1 MEFFKSSFPKLYEI
15 YSVLSKKRNLKLLT
29 YFLIINLLFMFVE
42 VIYGLLSNSL
52 GLLTDGAHMLLDCTA
67 VVIGL
72 YSSYLSEFK
81 SNNNYNYGYFRSE
94 ILGTFIN
101 SVFLFFIAVYIVFE
115 SIERFIEP
123 KEIDSENL
131 ILVSFLGLV
140 VNIIGLVF
148 AHDHGDH
155 DHGHDHGH
163 EHSHEH
169 EEEHDGL
176 KKEENHKDEHHEHEH
191 DHEHNENK
199 EEKIHKKEHK
209 NEHDHHHH
217 EHKNENIYAIYIHIL
232 ADTLGSVAVLIS
244 SFLVKY
250 YKLYISDPICSLFI
264 SAMIIFST
272 IPVLKNASMV
282 LLHIP
287 NNKISKKKKKI
298 EQSIRN
304 INCGINNN
312 IKPSIGNFELWQT
325 NSSYYIGEIKI
336 EIHNNDTNNNN
347 NKENNDILQKE
358 NSLFFEIQSKIQGIF
373 KNNKINEYYIEII

>member
-1 MEFFKSSFPKLYEI
+1 
-15 YSVLSKKRNLKLLT
+15 
-29 YFLIINLLFMFVE
+29 MFVE

-155 DHGHDHGH
+155 DHGHEHCH

-169 EEEHDGL
+169 EDEHDGL
-176 KKEENHKDEHHEHEH
+176 KKEENHKDEHHEHDH

-287 NNKISKKKKKI
+287 NNKISKKKKK
-298 EQSIRN
+298 
-304 INCGINNN
+304 
-312 IKPSIGNFELWQT
+312 L
-325 NSSYYIGEIKI
+325 
-336 EIHNNDTNNNN
+336 
-347 NKENNDILQKE
+347 NKV
-358 NSLFFEIQSKIQGIF
+358 
-373 KNNKINEYYIEII
+373 

>member
-1 MEFFKSSFPKLYEI
+1 MEFFKYNFPKLYEI

-81 SNNNYNYGYFRSE
+81 SNNNYNYGYLRSE

-123 KEIDSENL
+123 KDIDSENL

-155 DHGHDHGH
+155 DHHDHGH
-163 EHSHEH
+163 EHHEH
-169 EEEHDGL
+169 HKHEIDDE
-176 KKEENHKDEHHEHEH
+176 KKE
-191 DHEHNENK
+191 
-199 EEKIHKKEHK
+199 IK
-209 NEHDHHHH
+209 NDHDHHHH

-264 SAMIIFST
+264 SGMIIFST
-272 IPVLKNASMV
+272 IPVLKNASMS

-287 NNKISKKKKKI
+287 NKKITKKKNKI
-298 EQSIRN
+298 EQSIKN
-304 INCGINNN
+304 IKYGINNA
-312 IKPSIGNFELWQT
+312 KPSIGNFELWQT
-325 NSSYYIGEIKI
+325 NSSYFIGEIKI
-336 EIHNNDTNNNN
+336 EIA
-347 NKENNDILQKE
+347 NNDIQKDNDNNIQNE
-358 NSLFFEIQSKIQGIF
+358 NNLLFEVQSKIEGIF
-373 KNNKINEYYIEII
+373 KENKINEYYIEIL

>member
-1 MEFFKSSFPKLYEI
+1 MELFKKTFPNLYDI
-15 YSVLSKKRNLKLLT
+15 YTVLSKKKNLKLLT

-81 SNNNYNYGYFRSE
+81 SNNNYNYGYLRSE

-155 DHGHDHGH
+155 DHEHGHGHDHSYH
-163 EHSHEH
+163 HSHEH
-169 EEEHDGL
+169 CHDEKHHHNESSEENEKL
-176 KKEENHKDEHHEHEH
+176 KEEKHEHEH
-191 DHEHNENK
+191 SQEKENK
-199 EEKIHKKEHK
+199 ETQS
-209 NEHDHHHH
+209 HHHH

-272 IPVLKNASMV
+272 IPVLKNASMS

-287 NNKISKKKKKI
+287 NEKIIKKKKKI
-298 EQSIRN
+298 EKSIKS
-304 INCGINNN
+304 INCGNNN
-312 IKPSIGNFELWQT
+312 IKPIIGNFELWQT
-325 NSSYYIGEIKI
+325 NSSYFVGEIKI
-336 EIHNNDTNNNN
+336 EIDRNVKKD
-347 NKENNDILQKE
+347 NKDKMLQNE
-358 NSLFFEIQSKIQGIF
+358 NSIFFEVQNKIQGIF
-373 KNNKINEYYIEII
+373 KDNKINEYYIEIL

>member
-1 MEFFKSSFPKLYEI
+1 MEFLKTNFPKLYEI
-15 YSVLSKKRNLKLLT
+15 YFVLSKKRNLKLLT

-81 SNNNYNYGYFRSE
+81 SNNNYNYGYLRSE

-123 KEIDSENL
+123 KDIDSENL

-148 AHDHGDH
+148 AHDHG
-155 DHGHDHGH
+155 
-163 EHSHEH
+163 E
-169 EEEHDGL
+169 
-176 KKEENHKDEHHEHEH
+176 HEHEH
-191 DHEHNENK
+191 EHGHHEHKHEHD
-199 EEKIHKKEHK
+199 EHEHK
-209 NEHDHHHH
+209 HHH
-217 EHKNENIYAIYIHIL
+217 EHKNQNIYAIYIHIL

-272 IPVLKNASMV
+272 IPVLKSASMA

-287 NNKISKKKKKI
+287 NQKIAKKKKRI
-298 EQSIRN
+298 EQSISN
-304 INCGINNN
+304 INCGDNN

-325 NSSYYIGEIKI
+325 NTTYFVGEIKI
-336 EIHNNDTNNNN
+336 EIPY
-347 NKENNDILQKE
+347 NKTKDEDNLLQNENTM
-358 NSLFFEIQSKIQGIF
+358 FFEVQNKIDGIF
-373 KNNKINEYYIEII
+373 KENKINEYYIEIV

>member
-1 MEFFKSSFPKLYEI
+1 MEFFKCYFPKLYEI

-72 YSSYLSEFK
+72 YSSYLCEFK
-81 SNNNYNYGYFRSE
+81 SNNNYNYGYLRSE

-123 KEIDSENL
+123 KDIDSENL

-148 AHDHGDH
+148 AHDHDHHEH
-155 DHGHDHGH
+155 DHKHEKEHSNEDKH
-163 EHSHEH
+163 EHSHE
-169 EEEHDGL
+169 
-176 KKEENHKDEHHEHEH
+176 
-191 DHEHNENK
+191 
-199 EEKIHKKEHK
+199 
-209 NEHDHHHH
+209 HHHH

-272 IPVLKNASMV
+272 IPVLKNASMA

-287 NNKISKKKKKI
+287 NNKITKKKKKI
-298 EQSIRN
+298 EQSIGN
-304 INCGINNN
+304 INCGMNN

-325 NSSYYIGEIKI
+325 NSSYFIGEIKV
-336 EIHNNDTNNNN
+336 EIPFNNNTDN
-347 NKENNDILQKE
+347 NEQKE
-358 NSLFFEIQSKIQGIF
+358 NEDKLQNENTLFFEVQNKIEGIF
-373 KNNKINEYYIEII
+373 KENKVNEFYIEIL

>member
-1 MEFFKSSFPKLYEI
+1 
-15 YSVLSKKRNLKLLT
+15 
-29 YFLIINLLFMFVE
+29 
-42 VIYGLLSNSL
+42 
-52 GLLTDGAHMLLDCTA
+52 
-67 VVIGL
+67 
-72 YSSYLSEFK
+72 
-81 SNNNYNYGYFRSE
+81 
-94 ILGTFIN
+94 
-101 SVFLFFIAVYIVFE
+101 VFE

-123 KEIDSENL
+123 KDIDSENL

-155 DHGHDHGH
+155 DHDHNH
-163 EHSHEH
+163 EHC
-169 EEEHDGL
+169 
-176 KKEENHKDEHHEHEH
+176 HEHEH
-191 DHEHNENK
+191 EHLNENK
-199 EEKIHKKEHK
+199 EKHSHE
-209 NEHDHHHH
+209 HHHH

-272 IPVLKNASMV
+272 IPVLKNASMA

-287 NNKISKKKKKI
+287 NKKITKKKTKI

-304 INCGINNN
+304 INCGMNN

-325 NSSYYIGEIKI
+325 NSSYFVGEIKI
-336 EIHNNDTNNNN
+336 EIPINNEP
-347 NKENNDILQKE
+347 KENENKLVND
-358 NSLFFEIQSKIQGIF
+358 NTLFFEVQNKIEGIF
-373 KNNKINEYYIEII
+373 KENKINEYYIELV

>member
-1 MEFFKSSFPKLYEI
+1 MELFKKTFPNLYDI
-15 YSVLSKKRNLKLLT
+15 YSVLSKKKNLKLLT

-81 SNNNYNYGYFRSE
+81 SNNNYNYGYLRSE

-155 DHGHDHGH
+155 DHDHGHDHSHEEKEKLKEEKHEH
-163 EHSHEH
+163 EHSHE
-169 EEEHDGL
+169 
-176 KKEENHKDEHHEHEH
+176 KA
-191 DHEHNENK
+191 NK
-199 EEKIHKKEHK
+199 ETHS
-209 NEHDHHHH
+209 HHHH

-272 IPVLKNASMV
+272 IPVLKNASMS

-287 NNKISKKKKKI
+287 NNKIIKKKKKI

-304 INCGINNN
+304 INCGSNN
-312 IKPSIGNFELWQT
+312 IKPTIGNFELWQT
-325 NSSYYIGEIKI
+325 NSSHFVGEIKI
-336 EIHNNDTNNNN
+336 EIV
-347 NKENNDILQKE
+347 NKNINKDENGEKLLTKE
-358 NSLFFEIQSKIQGIF
+358 NSILFEIQNKIQGIF

>member
-1 MEFFKSSFPKLYEI
+1 MELFKKTFPNLYDI
-15 YSVLSKKRNLKLLT
+15 YTVLTKKKNLKLLT

-81 SNNNYNYGYFRSE
+81 SNNNYNYGYLRSE

-155 DHGHDHGH
+155 DHENGHDHSHHHSHEHCHDEKHHHNESSEENEILKEGKYDH
-163 EHSHEH
+163 EHSHE
-169 EEEHDGL
+169 
-176 KKEENHKDEHHEHEH
+176 K
-191 DHEHNENK
+191 ENK
-199 EEKIHKKEHK
+199 ETHS
-209 NEHDHHHH
+209 HHHH

-272 IPVLKNASMV
+272 IPVLKNASMS

-287 NNKISKKKKKI
+287 NEKIIKKKKKI
-298 EQSIRN
+298 EKSIKS
-304 INCGINNN
+304 INCGSDN
-312 IKPSIGNFELWQT
+312 IKPIIGNFELWQT
-325 NSSYYIGEIKI
+325 NSSYFVGEIKI
-336 EIHNNDTNNNN
+336 EIDRNVKKD
-347 NKENNDILQKE
+347 NKDKMLQNE
-358 NSLFFEIQSKIQGIF
+358 NSIFFEVQNKIQGIF
-373 KNNKINEYYIEII
+373 KDNKINEYYIEIL

>member
-1 MEFFKSSFPKLYEI
+1 MELFKKTIPNLYDI
-15 YSVLSKKRNLKLLT
+15 YSVLSKKKNLKLLT

-81 SNNNYNYGYFRSE
+81 SNNNYNYGYLRSE

-140 VNIIGLVF
+140 VNIVGLVF

-155 DHGHDHGH
+155 DHDHGHDHSH
-163 EHSHEH
+163 HHSNEHCHDEKHHHNESSEENEKLEEEKHEYEHSHE
-169 EEEHDGL
+169 
-176 KKEENHKDEHHEHEH
+176 K
-191 DHEHNENK
+191 ENK
-199 EEKIHKKEHK
+199 ETHS
-209 NEHDHHHH
+209 HHHH

-272 IPVLKNASMV
+272 IPVLKNASMS

-287 NNKISKKKKKI
+287 NDKIIKKKKKI
-298 EQSIRN
+298 EKSIKS
-304 INCGINNN
+304 INCGNDN
-312 IKPSIGNFELWQT
+312 IKPIIGNFELWQT
-325 NSSYYIGEIKI
+325 NSSYFVGEIKI
-336 EIHNNDTNNNN
+336 EIDRNVKKD
-347 NKENNDILQKE
+347 NKDKMLQNE
-358 NSLFFEIQSKIQGIF
+358 NSIFFEVQNKIQGIF
-373 KNNKINEYYIEII
+373 KDNKINEYYIEIL

>member
-1 MEFFKSSFPKLYEI
+1 MELFKKTFPNLYDI
-15 YSVLSKKRNLKLLT
+15 YTVLSKKKNLKLLT

-81 SNNNYNYGYFRSE
+81 SNNNYNYGYLRSE

-148 AHDHGDH
+148 AHDHGDNDH
-155 DHGHDHGH
+155 DHGHDQSHHHSHEHCHDEKHHHNESSEENEKLEEEKHEH
-163 EHSHEH
+163 EHSHE
-169 EEEHDGL
+169 
-176 KKEENHKDEHHEHEH
+176 K
-191 DHEHNENK
+191 ENK
-199 EEKIHKKEHK
+199 ETHGRR
-209 NEHDHHHH
+209 H

-272 IPVLKNASMV
+272 IPVLKNASMS

-287 NNKISKKKKKI
+287 NEKIIKKKKKI
-298 EQSIRN
+298 EQSIKS
-304 INCGINNN
+304 INCGSDN
-312 IKPSIGNFELWQT
+312 IKPTIGNFELWQT
-325 NSSYYIGEIKI
+325 NSSYFVGEIKI
-336 EIHNNDTNNNN
+336 EIDRNVKKD
-347 NKENNDILQKE
+347 NKDKMLQNE
-358 NSLFFEIQSKIQGIF
+358 NSIFFEVQNKIQGIF
-373 KNNKINEYYIEII
+373 KDNKINEYYIEIL

>member
-1 MEFFKSSFPKLYEI
+1 MELFKKTFPNLYDI
-15 YSVLSKKRNLKLLT
+15 YTVLTKKKNLKLLT

-81 SNNNYNYGYFRSE
+81 SNNNYNYGYLRSE

-155 DHGHDHGH
+155 DHDHGHDHSHHHSNEHSSEEKEKLKEEKHEH
-163 EHSHEH
+163 EHSHE
-169 EEEHDGL
+169 
-176 KKEENHKDEHHEHEH
+176 KA
-191 DHEHNENK
+191 NK
-199 EEKIHKKEHK
+199 ETHS
-209 NEHDHHHH
+209 HHHH

-272 IPVLKNASMV
+272 IPVLKNASMS

-287 NNKISKKKKKI
+287 NDKIIKKKKKI
-298 EQSIRN
+298 EQSIKS
-304 INCGINNN
+304 INCGSDN
-312 IKPSIGNFELWQT
+312 IKPIIGNFELWQT
-325 NSSYYIGEIKI
+325 NSSYFVGEIKI
-336 EIHNNDTNNNN
+336 EIDRNVKKD
-347 NKENNDILQKE
+347 NKDKMLQNE
-358 NSLFFEIQSKIQGIF
+358 NSIFFEVQNKIQGIF
-373 KNNKINEYYIEII
+373 KDNKINEYYIEIL

>member
-1 MEFFKSSFPKLYEI
+1 MEFFKYNFPKLYEI

-81 SNNNYNYGYFRSE
+81 SNNNYNYGYLRSE

-123 KEIDSENL
+123 KDIDSENL

-155 DHGHDHGH
+155 DHHDHGH
-163 EHSHEH
+163 EHN
-169 EEEHDGL
+169 HDHG
-176 KKEENHKDEHHEHEH
+176 HHEHEL
-191 DHEHNENK
+191 DDE
-199 EEKIHKKEHK
+199 KKEI
-209 NEHDHHHH
+209 NHDHHHH

-264 SAMIIFST
+264 SGMIIVST
-272 IPVLKNASMV
+272 IPVLKNASMS

-287 NNKISKKKKKI
+287 NKKITKKKNKI
-298 EQSIRN
+298 EQN
-304 INCGINNN
+304 IKNIKYGINNA
-312 IKPSIGNFELWQT
+312 KPSIGYFELWQT
-325 NSSYYIGEIKI
+325 NSSYFIGEIKI
-336 EIHNNDTNNNN
+336 EIA
-347 NKENNDILQKE
+347 NNDIQKDNDNNIQNE
-358 NSLFFEIQSKIQGIF
+358 NNLLFEVQSKIEGIF
-373 KNNKINEYYIEII
+373 KENKINEYYIEVL

>member
-1 MEFFKSSFPKLYEI
+1 MELFKTTFPKLYEI

-81 SNNNYNYGYFRSE
+81 SNNNYNYGYLRSE

-148 AHDHGDH
+148 AHDHDDH
-155 DHGHDHGH
+155 DHGHSHDHKPNH
-163 EHSHEH
+163 E
-169 EEEHDGL
+169 
-176 KKEENHKDEHHEHEH
+176 HEHEH
-191 DHEHNENK
+191 DHEHCQDESHHHNEEKSELKK
-199 EEKIHKKEHK
+199 EEKHEH
-209 NEHDHHHH
+209 EHEHEHEAKDDHAHRRR

-272 IPVLKNASMV
+272 IPVLKNASMS

-287 NNKISKKKKKI
+287 NNKIIKKKKKI

-304 INCGINNN
+304 INCGSNN
-312 IKPSIGNFELWQT
+312 IKPTIGNFELWQT
-325 NSSYYIGEIKI
+325 NSSHFVGEIKI
-336 EIHNNDTNNNN
+336 EIV
-347 NKENNDILQKE
+347 NKNINKDENGEKLLTKE
-358 NSLFFEIQSKIQGIF
+358 NSILFEIQNKIQGIF

>member
-1 MEFFKSSFPKLYEI
+1 MEFFKYNFPKLYEI

-81 SNNNYNYGYFRSE
+81 SNNNYNYGYLRSE

-123 KEIDSENL
+123 KDIDSENL

-155 DHGHDHGH
+155 DHNHGEHGH
-163 EHSHEH
+163 CHGDH
-169 EEEHDGL
+169 
-176 KKEENHKDEHHEHEH
+176 NHEHEH
-191 DHEHNENK
+191 HEK
-199 EEKIHKKEHK
+199 ELNDEKKELKDEHT
-209 NEHDHHHH
+209 HDHHHH
-217 EHKNENIYAIYIHIL
+217 GHKNENIYAIYIHIL

-272 IPVLKNASMV
+272 IPVLKNASMS

-287 NNKISKKKKKI
+287 NKKISKKKNKI
-298 EQSIRN
+298 EQSIK
-304 INCGINNN
+304 N
-312 IKPSIGNFELWQT
+312 IKCGLNNVKLSVGNFEIWQT
-325 NSSYYIGEIKI
+325 NSSYFIGEIKI
-336 EIHNNDTNNNN
+336 EIANNN
-347 NKENNDILQKE
+347 IQKE
-358 NSLFFEIQSKIQGIF
+358 NESNLQNENNLFFEVQSKIEGIF
-373 KNNKINEYYIEII
+373 KENKINEYYIEIL

>member
-1 MEFFKSSFPKLYEI
+1 MELFKKTIPNLYDI
-15 YSVLSKKRNLKLLT
+15 YSVLSKKKNLKLLT

-81 SNNNYNYGYFRSE
+81 SNNNYNYGYLRSE

-155 DHGHDHGH
+155 DHEHGHDHSHHHSHEHCHDEKHHHNESSEENEKLEEEKHEH
-163 EHSHEH
+163 EHSHE
-169 EEEHDGL
+169 
-176 KKEENHKDEHHEHEH
+176 K
-191 DHEHNENK
+191 ENK
-199 EEKIHKKEHK
+199 ETHS
-209 NEHDHHHH
+209 HHHH

-272 IPVLKNASMV
+272 IPVLKNASMS

-287 NNKISKKKKKI
+287 NDKIIKKKKKI
-298 EQSIRN
+298 KQSIKS
-304 INCGINNN
+304 INCGSDN
-312 IKPSIGNFELWQT
+312 IKPIIGNFELWQT
-325 NSSYYIGEIKI
+325 NSSYFVGEIKI
-336 EIHNNDTNNNN
+336 EIDRNVKKD
-347 NKENNDILQKE
+347 NKDKMLQNE
-358 NSLFFEIQSKIQGIF
+358 NSIFFEVQNKIQGIF
-373 KNNKINEYYIEII
+373 KDNKINEYYIEIL

>member
-1 MEFFKSSFPKLYEI
+1 MELFKKTFPNLYDI
-15 YSVLSKKRNLKLLT
+15 YSVLSKKKNLKLLT

-81 SNNNYNYGYFRSE
+81 SNNNYNYGYLRSE

-155 DHGHDHGH
+155 DHDHGHDHSHEEKEKLKEEKHEH
-163 EHSHEH
+163 EHSHE
-169 EEEHDGL
+169 
-176 KKEENHKDEHHEHEH
+176 K
-191 DHEHNENK
+191 ENK
-199 EEKIHKKEHK
+199 ETQS
-209 NEHDHHHH
+209 HHHH

-272 IPVLKNASMV
+272 IPVLKNASMS

-287 NNKISKKKKKI
+287 NDKIIKKKKKI
-298 EQSIRN
+298 EQSIKS
-304 INCGINNN
+304 INCGSDN
-312 IKPSIGNFELWQT
+312 IKPIIGNFELWQT
-325 NSSYYIGEIKI
+325 NSSYFVGEIKI
-336 EIHNNDTNNNN
+336 EIDRNVKKD
-347 NKENNDILQKE
+347 NKDKMLQNE
-358 NSLFFEIQSKIQGIF
+358 NSIFFEVQNKIQGIF
-373 KNNKINEYYIEII
+373 KDNKINEYYIEIL

>member
-1 MEFFKSSFPKLYEI
+1 MEFFKYYFPKLYEI

-72 YSSYLSEFK
+72 YSSYLCEFK
-81 SNNNYNYGYFRSE
+81 SNNNYNYGYLRSE

-123 KEIDSENL
+123 KDIDSENL

-148 AHDHGDH
+148 AHDHG
-155 DHGHDHGH
+155 
-163 EHSHEH
+163 EHEH
-169 EEEHDGL
+169 EHEHGHH
-176 KKEENHKDEHHEHEH
+176 EHKHEHEH
-191 DHEHNENK
+191 DEHEHK
-199 EEKIHKKEHK
+199 
-209 NEHDHHHH
+209 HHH
-217 EHKNENIYAIYIHIL
+217 EHKNQNIYAIYIHIL

-272 IPVLKNASMV
+272 IPVLKSASMA

-287 NNKISKKKKKI
+287 NQKIAKKKKRI
-298 EQSIRN
+298 EQSISN
-304 INCGINNN
+304 INCGDNN

-325 NSSYYIGEIKI
+325 NTTYFVGEIKI
-336 EIHNNDTNNNN
+336 EIPY
-347 NKENNDILQKE
+347 NKTKDEDNLLQNENTM
-358 NSLFFEIQSKIQGIF
+358 FFEVQNKIDGIF
-373 KNNKINEYYIEII
+373 KENKINEYYIEIV

>member
-1 MEFFKSSFPKLYEI
+1 MELFKKTFPNLYDI
-15 YSVLSKKRNLKLLT
+15 YTVLSKKKNFKLLT

-81 SNNNYNYGYFRSE
+81 SNNNYNYGYLRSE

-155 DHGHDHGH
+155 DHEHGHDHSHHHSHEHCHDEKHHHNESSEENEKLEEEKHEH
-163 EHSHEH
+163 EHSHE
-169 EEEHDGL
+169 
-176 KKEENHKDEHHEHEH
+176 K
-191 DHEHNENK
+191 ENK
-199 EEKIHKKEHK
+199 ETHS
-209 NEHDHHHH
+209 HHRH

-272 IPVLKNASMV
+272 IPVLKNASMS

-287 NNKISKKKKKI
+287 NEKIIKKKKKI
-298 EQSIRN
+298 EKSIKS
-304 INCGINNN
+304 INCGNDN
-312 IKPSIGNFELWQT
+312 IKPIIGNFELWQT
-325 NSSYYIGEIKI
+325 NSSYFVGEIKI
-336 EIHNNDTNNNN
+336 EIDRNVKKD
-347 NKENNDILQKE
+347 NKDKTSQNE
-358 NSLFFEIQSKIQGIF
+358 NSIFFEVQNKIQGIF
-373 KNNKINEYYIEII
+373 KDNKINEYYIEIL

>member
-1 MEFFKSSFPKLYEI
+1 MEFFKYNFPKLYEI

-81 SNNNYNYGYFRSE
+81 SNNNYNYGYLRSE

-123 KEIDSENL
+123 KDIDSENL

-155 DHGHDHGH
+155 DHDHNH
-163 EHSHEH
+163 EHC
-169 EEEHDGL
+169 
-176 KKEENHKDEHHEHEH
+176 HEHEH
-191 DHEHNENK
+191 LNENK
-199 EEKIHKKEHK
+199 EKHSHE
-209 NEHDHHHH
+209 HHHH

-272 IPVLKNASMV
+272 IPVLKNASMA

-287 NNKISKKKKKI
+287 NKKITKKKTKI

-304 INCGINNN
+304 INCGMNN

-325 NSSYYIGEIKI
+325 NSSYFVGEIKI
-336 EIHNNDTNNNN
+336 EIPINNEP
-347 NKENNDILQKE
+347 KENENKLVND
-358 NSLFFEIQSKIQGIF
+358 NTLFFEVQNKIEGIF
-373 KNNKINEYYIEII
+373 KENKINEYYIEIL

>member
-1 MEFFKSSFPKLYEI
+1 MEFFKYNFPKLYEI

-81 SNNNYNYGYFRSE
+81 SNNNYNYGYLRSE

-123 KEIDSENL
+123 KDIDSENL

-155 DHGHDHGH
+155 DHHDHGH
-163 EHSHEH
+163 
-169 EEEHDGL
+169 D
-176 KKEENHKDEHHEHEH
+176 HKHHEHEI
-191 DHEHNENK
+191 DDE
-199 EEKIHKKEHK
+199 KKEIK
-209 NEHDHHHH
+209 NEHDHNHHHH

-264 SAMIIFST
+264 SGMIIFST
-272 IPVLKNASMV
+272 IPVLKNASMS

-287 NNKISKKKKKI
+287 NKKITKKKNKI
-298 EQSIRN
+298 EQSIKN
-304 INCGINNN
+304 IKYGINNA
-312 IKPSIGNFELWQT
+312 KPSIGNFELWQT
-325 NSSYYIGEIKI
+325 NSSYFIGEIKI
-336 EIHNNDTNNNN
+336 EIA
-347 NKENNDILQKE
+347 NNDIQKDNDNNIQNE
-358 NSLFFEIQSKIQGIF
+358 NNLLFEVQSKIEGIF
-373 KNNKINEYYIEII
+373 KENKINEYYIEIL